1 MSESSSIR
9 VRLLQTLSVVLSV
22 GLLLIAAAIF
32 LSSSREINEVY
43 DANLQRA
50 AITLEKLLLH
60 EEGEHDAYVAQ
71 AKLIQNEIPP
81 EQLKNYPVLSANLDA
96 ILRNTLEANESV
108 YLPQLEKRDDEYV
121 NALVF
126 TVKHDDGTVLLADDS
141 GIKIPMEPLG
151 YSRQAFANQEW
162 RVFVERGLDKH
173 STIAVAER
181 VDMRDELIWYI
192 TLDSVIPLLI
202 GFPLMLM
209 IIITTINYHFRP
221 ITKVAE
227 AVRLRRADDHESL
240 QITDVPNELMP
251 MVKALNALFQRV
263 SLAIVRERQFT
274 SEAAH
279 ELRTPLAALKTNVQ
293 VAMGRLEHSP
303 AQDDLVAIDNGITRL
318 SAVVDQLLII
328 ARVDSLESAQLP
340 REHFNVHQFCSNVI
354 GDVAQIAYEQQIE
367 LSLVVDESLQLSQH
381 QALLEIAL
389 RNLLENAIKHAHAS
403 QIELTANQTGQQLI
417 LKVMDDGVG
426 FADDI
431 LSNATERFSR
441 GRSTQAEGVTGVGLG
456 LAIVKRIAQ
465 LMNAELTIENG
476 CEKGASVTLII
487 PL

>member
-9 VRLLQTLSVVLSV
+9 IRLLQTLSLVLSV
-22 GLLLIAAAIF
+22 GLLLIATAIF

-71 AKLIQNEIPP
+71 AKLIQSEIPP

-96 ILRNTLEANESV
+96 ILRNNAEVNQSA

-141 GIKIPMEPLG
+141 GIQIPIEQLG
-151 YSRQAFANQEW
+151 YSHKTFANQQW

-209 IIITTINYHFRP
+209 IIITTINYNFRP

-227 AVRLRRADDHESL
+227 AVRLRRADDHQPL
-240 QITDVPNELMP
+240 QITEVPEELMP

-263 SLAIVRERQFT
+263 SLAITRERQFT

-293 VAMGRLEHSP
+293 VALDALEQTP
-303 AQDDLVAIDNGITRL
+303 AQEELVAIDHGITRL

-340 REHFNVHQFCSNVI
+340 RDDFNVHQLCSTVI
-354 GDVAQIAYEQQIE
+354 GDVAQMAYEQQIE
-367 LSLVVDESLQLSQH
+367 LSLVTDESLQVSQH

-389 RNLLENAIKHAHAS
+389 RNLIENAIKHARAS
-403 QIELTANQTGQQLI
+403 QIEVVAHQIGRQLV
-417 LKVMDDGVG
+417 LKVVDDGVG

-441 GRSTQAEGVTGVGLG
+441 GRSTQSEGIAGVGLG
-456 LAIVKRIAQ
+456 LAIVKRITQ
-465 LMNAELTIENG
+465 LMNAELKIENAL
-476 CEKGASVTLII
+476 EKGASVTLII

>member
-141 GIKIPMEPLG
+141 GIQIPMEPLG

-303 AQDDLVAIDNGITRL
+303 AQDDLVAIDHGITRL

-340 REHFNVHQFCSNVI
+340 RDNFNLHQLCSNVI

-367 LSLVVDESLQLSQH
+367 LSLVADESLLVSQH

-389 RNLLENAIKHAHAS
+389 RNLLENAIKHARAS
-403 QIELTANQTGQQLI
+403 RIELLAKQIGQQLI
-417 LKVMDDGVG
+417 LKVIDDGVG

-431 LSNATERFSR
+431 FSHATERFSR
-441 GRSTQAEGVTGVGLG
+441 GRSTQEEGVTGAGLG

-465 LMNAELTIENG
+465 LLHAELMIEKNHHG
-476 CEKGASVTLII
+476 GASVTLI
-487 PL
+487 LAL